1 MPLYKQQLGCS
12 NKPTLVFLHGFLGC
26 SNDWIETI
34 NLLKDDFHCIA
45 IDLPG
50 HGGSITTSSPLND
63 GFNHCH
69 KLIKDLL
76 DELNVEQYVLVGYS
90 LGGRIALDYARTQS
104 DPRLS
109 KLVLE
114 SSHIGLLNEQDKE
127 RRFMEDHAWA
137 RTFATEGIVE
147 TLTEWY
153 DQDIFSDLTDR
164 KKEIFIKKRADNYG
178 VPLANMLLATSL
190 GKQQC
195 ALPYLQET
203 NLPIYYC
210 VGEKDKKFKKVA
222 SQLNNLQHINVTE
235 FVKSGHNIHQED
247 VQKFAQ
253 FLSQNLK

>member
-1 MPLYKQQLGCS
+1 MPLYRQQLGCS
-12 NKPTLVFLHGFLGC
+12 TKPTLVFLHGFLGS
-26 SNDWIETI
+26 SNDWKETI
-34 NLLKDDFHCIA
+34 HLLKEDFNCIA

-50 HGGSITTSSPLND
+50 HGASVTTSSPLSD

-69 KLIKDLL
+69 KLISNVLDDLQI
-76 DELNVEQYVLVGYS
+76 EQYILIGYS
-90 LGGRIALDYARTQS
+90 LGGRIALDYARTQN
-104 DPRLS
+104 DQRLRT
-109 KLVLE
+109 LVLE
-114 SSHIGLLNEQDKE
+114 SSHIGLLNEEDKE
-127 RRFMEDHAWA
+127 RRFMEDHGWA
-137 RTFATEGIVE
+137 KIFATEGIVD

-153 DQDIFSDLTDR
+153 DQEIFSDLTDR
-164 KKEIFIKKRADNYG
+164 KKEAFIDKRAHNYG

-203 NLPIYYC
+203 NLPVYYC

-235 FVKSGHNIHQED
+235 FEKSGHNIHQED
-247 VQKFAQ
+247 VQRFAQ